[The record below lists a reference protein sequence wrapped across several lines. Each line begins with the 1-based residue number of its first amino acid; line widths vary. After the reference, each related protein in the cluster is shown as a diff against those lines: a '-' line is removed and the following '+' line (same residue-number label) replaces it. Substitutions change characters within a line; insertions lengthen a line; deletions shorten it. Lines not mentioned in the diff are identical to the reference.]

1 MGMNVNSWNIQS
13 MNQCLPEGLTSIN
26 GDEWRN
32 ENKLKIEWKRM
43 YGWKWKSLSGWK
55 FKIEKWKSES
65 INQYLA
71 ERLTSAIGNE
81 FQWMLMNE
89 NEEKWKTFLYEELEL
104 FYGRISLKSTYDD
117 LLYYIL
123 IIVRIINYKTA
134 YVWVWPDSYSNL

>member
-1 MGMNVNSWNIQS
+1 MGF
-13 MNQCLPEGLTSIN
+13 
-26 GDEWRN
+26 EWRN
-32 ENKLKIEWKRM
+32 EKKIEWKKM
-43 YGWKWKSLSGWK
+43 DGWKWNSLSGWK

-81 FQWMLMNE
+81 FQWMLMND